1 MIGIEPMTRLPSRTL
16 LLAGLL
22 GACACLSTA
31 HAQGMQGQGDSA
43 MIQTPGSAGARP
55 VVPTQNPNA
64 ALPRRVPRPAG
75 IPGAETDRDNVAP
88 ADRPASEMRPT
99 EALFDA
105 INRGDITAARDAIN
119 RGAELN
125 GRNMLGFTPIEVA
138 VDLSRKDIAFLLLSL
153 RGMDSRPQGPTN
165 PQTAGRN
172 AAQSVA
178 EQARAAKLEAQR
190 QEAARRAAARV
201 APPQGPAAPQSPRL
215 FAGDGG
221 QPVPDSGFLG
231 FGGGTAGNRG
241 RQSGTAP

>member
-1 MIGIEPMTRLPSRTL
+1 MTRLSSRTV
-16 LLAGLL
+16 LLAGLFGTGLL
-22 GACACLSTA
+22 GANAGLSGA
-31 HAQGMQGQGDSA
+31 HAQGIQGQGQGST
-43 MIQTPGSAGARP
+43 IQSTNTAGARP
-55 VVPTQNPNA
+55 VVPTQNPDA
-64 ALPRRVPRPAG
+64 ALPRRASRPTG

-153 RGMDSRPQGPTN
+153 RGMDSRPQGPSR
-165 PQTAGRN
+165 PQTT
-172 AAQSVA
+172 AQSAA

-231 FGGGTAGNRG
+231 FGGGTAGSRTRG
-241 RQSGTAP
+241 TGTTP